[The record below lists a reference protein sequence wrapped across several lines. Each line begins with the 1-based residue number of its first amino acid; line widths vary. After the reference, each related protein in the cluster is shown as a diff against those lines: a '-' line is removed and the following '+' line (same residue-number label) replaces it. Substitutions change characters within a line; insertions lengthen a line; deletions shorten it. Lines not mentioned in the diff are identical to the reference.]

1 MCMKKPHWRPRVIQ
15 GAVLLVAAVAV
26 YSIAAQKSAGLQA
39 GTDAP
44 ALVLPTLDG
53 DRLDLAAL
61 RGRPVVLNF
70 FATWC
75 APCRAEMGELRS
87 FQAGHPDV
95 TVVGVALDSGDAA
108 QVRAFA
114 ARHGVN
120 FKVALADET
129 TAGRFGVSQL
139 PTTYLVHPDGR
150 IGRSFVGAIGART
163 LVRAT
168 AGLTSRRDCAAG
180 EAC

>member
-1 MCMKKPHWRPRVIQ
+1 MKRSSWRTRLIQ
-15 GAVLLVAAVAV
+15 GVVLAAAVAV
-26 YSIAAQKSAGLQA
+26 VFSLAAQKGATLAA

-75 APCRAEMGELRS
+75 PPCAAEMGELTS
-87 FQAGHPDV
+87 FQSAHPEV
-95 TVVGVALDSGDAA
+95 TVVGVALDSGTAG

-114 ARHGVN
+114 RRHGLN
-120 FKVALADET
+120 FKVVLADEG
-129 TAGRFGVSQL
+129 TAARFGVSQL
-139 PTTYLVHPDGR
+139 PTTYVVHPDGR
-150 IGRSFVGAIGART
+150 LGRSFVGPIVERT

-168 AGLTSRRDCAAG
+168 ADLRSPPACAAG

>member
-1 MCMKKPHWRPRVIQ
+1 MKRSNWRTRLFQ
-15 GAVLLVAAVAV
+15 GVVLAAAVAV
-26 YSIAAQKSAGLQA
+26 IFSLAAQRSAGLA
-39 GTDAP
+39 TGTAAP

-53 DRLDLAAL
+53 GRPDLAAL

-75 APCRAEMGELRS
+75 SPCRSEMGELTS
-87 FQAGHPDV
+87 FQSAHPEV
-95 TVVGVALDSGDAA
+95 TVVGVALDSGGAA

-114 ARHGVN
+114 ERYGVN
-120 FKVALADET
+120 FEVALADE
-129 TAGRFGVSQL
+129 AIAARFGVNQL

-150 IGRSFVGAIGART
+150 LGRSFVGAIGERT
-163 LVRAT
+163 LTRAT
-168 AGLTSRRDCAAG
+168 AGLRSRPDCAAG

>member
-1 MCMKKPHWRPRVIQ
+1 MKRSNWRTRLIQ
-15 GAVLLVAAVAV
+15 GVMLAAAVAV
-26 YSIAAQKSAGLQA
+26 IFSLAAQKSAGLQP

-44 ALVLPTLDG
+44 ALALPTLDG
-53 DRLDLAAL
+53 DRLDLQAL

-75 APCRAEMGELRS
+75 PPCRSEMSELRS
-87 FQAGHPDV
+87 FQSSHPEV

-114 ARHGVN
+114 ARYGVN
-120 FKVALADET
+120 FKIVLADEA
-129 TAGRFGVSQL
+129 TAARFGVSQL

-150 IGRSFVGAIGART
+150 VGRSFVGAIGERT

-168 AGLTSRRDCAAG
+168 AGLVPPRECAAG
-180 EAC
+180 SAC